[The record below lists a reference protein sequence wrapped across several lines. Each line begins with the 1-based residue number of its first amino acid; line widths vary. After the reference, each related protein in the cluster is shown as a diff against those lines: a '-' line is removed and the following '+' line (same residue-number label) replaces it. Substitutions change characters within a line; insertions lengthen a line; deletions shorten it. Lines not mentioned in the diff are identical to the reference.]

1 MERYQ
6 LDLVAAAERG
16 RGRMVDA
23 IRRMCASDIR
33 ADTHRNL
40 QVSPRFDRQTFKHVL
55 LPIWLVGYRY
65 GAKDYQVVVNGATGL
80 VAGEYPKSW
89 VKITLAVI
97 AALIVLF
104 VVMSLDSR

>member
-1 MERYQ
+1 MPS
-6 LDLVAAAERG
+6 AS
-16 RGRMVDA
+16 
-23 IRRMCASDIR
+23 CARDIR

-40 QVSPRFDRQTFKHVL
+40 RVDPTFQRQTFKHVL

-65 GAKDYQVVVNGATGL
+65 GTRDYQVVVNGATGQ

-89 VKITLAVI
+89 VKITLAII

-104 VVMSLDSR
+104 IVMSLEGR

>member
-1 MERYQ
+1 
-6 LDLVAAAERG
+6 
-16 RGRMVDA
+16 MVDG
-23 IRRMCASDIR
+23 IRALCAQDIR

-40 QVSPRFDRQTFKHVL
+40 QVSPRFERQTFKHVL
-55 LPIWLVGYRY
+55 LPVWLVGYRY
-65 GAKDYQVVVNGATGL
+65 GAKDFQVVVNGATGR

-104 VVMSLDSR
+104 VVVAMEGR